1 MTIGKIAAES
11 RVSIQTVRYY
21 ERRGLLATPER
32 TPAGYRKYS
41 RDVVLR
47 IRFIKRAQEL
57 GFTLEEIAELLA
69 LRVRRGKACGEVSRR
84 AKVKIAVVQQKLREL
99 ERLNRALERLV
110 EACRRR
116 APTAECPILEALE
129 CHIAHGATI
138 PAIGRG
144 AMRPSVTHILR
155 ERRQVTR

>member
-11 RVSIQTVRYY
+11 RVNIQTVRYY
-21 ERRGLLATPER
+21 ERRGLLPTPQR

-57 GFTLEEIAELLA
+57 GFTREEIAELLA
-69 LRVRRGKACGEVSRR
+69 LRVRHGEACGEVSRR

-99 ERLNRALERLV
+99 ERLKRALERLV

-116 APTAECPILEALE
+116 GSTSS
-129 CHIAHGATI
+129 
-138 PAIGRG
+138 IGKR
-144 AMRPSVTHILR
+144 
-155 ERRQVTR
+155 

>member
-1 MTIGKIAAES
+1 MTIGEIAAES
-11 RVSIQTVRYY
+11 RVNIQTVRYY
-21 ERRGLLATPER
+21 ERRGLLPTPER

-41 RDVVLR
+41 RDVVAR

-69 LRVRRGKACGEVSRR
+69 LRVRHGEACGEVRGR
-84 AKVKIAVVQQKLREL
+84 AKVKIAVVQRKLREL
-99 ERLNRALERLV
+99 ERLKRALERLV

-129 CHIAHGATI
+129 EPLEHA
-138 PAIGRG
+138 
-144 AMRPSVTHILR
+144 
-155 ERRQVTR
+155 

>member
-1 MTIGKIAAES
+1 MPGKQGAMTIGEIAAAS
-11 RVSIQTVRYY
+11 RVNIQTVRYY

-41 RDVVLR
+41 SEVVLR

-69 LRVRRGKACGEVSRR
+69 LRVRHGGACGEVSRR
-84 AKVKIAVVQQKLREL
+84 TKVKIAVVQQKLREL
-99 ERLNRALERLV
+99 ERLKRALERLV

-129 CHIAHGATI
+129 E
-138 PAIGRG
+138 
-144 AMRPSVTHILR
+144 SVEHA
-155 ERRQVTR
+155 